1 MASIFVVCGFNT
13 RMNLAVPSRGT
24 EQVTGSHTPSGP
36 PYQVCLTGIMNVNN
50 GPTYTVTNVPA
61 TSLAVYDIAA
71 SSAPPQPIVYPVHQ
85 PGYQYAQQQPQNVQP
100 DHQYAYAL
108 QQPQNVQPDHQYAY
122 ALQQPQN
129 VQPVMF
135 MVQQLPKE
143 APGQMV
149 CPGCRHTV
157 LSIIKY
163 KRGVLSWTLCGVLF
177 AFLCWPCFWI
187 PLVADACKD
196 VEHSCPIC
204 KTILHVY
211 KRR

>member
-1 MASIFVVCGFNT
+1 MTLQPRQPLLSLSSILFTNLVTSTPNNNL
-13 RMNLAVPSRGT
+13 RMYSLITNM
-24 EQVTGSHTPSGP
+24 HTPYNNLRMYSLFTHLITISP
-36 PYQVCLTGIMNVNN
+36 HNSLRLCNLNEDGILDREGHMVNPN
-50 GPTYTVTNVPA
+50 T
-61 TSLAVYDIAA
+61 
-71 SSAPPQPIVYPVHQ
+71 
-85 PGYQYAQQQPQNVQP
+85 
-100 DHQYAYAL
+100 
-108 QQPQNVQPDHQYAY
+108 
-122 ALQQPQN
+122 
-129 VQPVMF
+129 VMF

>member
-1 MASIFVVCGFNT
+1 MTLQPRQPLLSLSSILFTNLVTSTPNNNL
-13 RMNLAVPSRGT
+13 RMYSLITNM
-24 EQVTGSHTPSGP
+24 HTPYNNLRMYSLFTHLITISP
-36 PYQVCLTGIMNVNN
+36 HNSLRLCNLVRVSLHLTLSAYLLAWDHENN
-50 GPTYTVTNVPA
+50 F
-61 TSLAVYDIAA
+61 S
-71 SSAPPQPIVYPVHQ
+71 
-85 PGYQYAQQQPQNVQP
+85 
-100 DHQYAYAL
+100 
-108 QQPQNVQPDHQYAY
+108 
-122 ALQQPQN
+122 
-129 VQPVMF
+129 VMF

>member
-108 QQPQNVQPDHQYAY
+108 QQPQNVQP
-122 ALQQPQN
+122 
-129 VQPVMF
+129 VMF